1 MNNREVRKAAEAK
14 VREGRSRQQVF
25 DALKV
30 EGTGLSDEALA
41 NIVRYT
47 PSLALQRAY
56 RTPHSVLLVLL
67 WVTAVAKSLNGVVMA
82 LEQGWHR
89 LPWVLIL
96 PSITIL
102 LGVAI
107 ARRRTRAYHTIAVL
121 SAIGLL
127 RLLLRKEWIA
137 DPFIL
142 IDIALAIAM
151 AALAWYLFSKMASNY
166 EVDDASDGTKRILFP
181 AEPAMA

>member
-1 MNNREVRKAAEAK
+1 
-14 VREGRSRQQVF
+14 
-25 DALKV
+25 
-30 EGTGLSDEALA
+30 
-41 NIVRYT
+41 
-47 PSLALQRAY
+47 
-56 RTPHSVLLVLL
+56 
-67 WVTAVAKSLNGVVMA
+67 MA